1 MKGVVIITYRRK
13 ENRKEQKEYKFLN
26 KMYRLS
32 QQGKLTWKRIKWG
45 KFQKIALII
54 FFISIIV
61 SSSLFIYM
69 FFVSWSE
76 RAFAK
81 KNLDFESQ
89 TNVETFIE
97 STDTAF
103 EMQELTSTN
112 SFSREDSD
120 TTVIDT
126 ATVHTTGSDTEAIN
140 ATNDEKLKVKE
151 LEKNQ
156 IVDESKSATPDST
169 QNNTHTSS
177 SEIKQEK
184 HTEIKTNNPNISN
197 EKNVV
202 QDSDKVHAKLSS
214 ITELAFVSVGGTS
227 LFDFLETKREIG
239 KVKYGTYVK
248 VIDQKE
254 SSGTN
259 YSYVVYY
266 DKNNMETMNQGW
278 VRTSNLT
285 FVSKFITSNPSNIS
299 LVPYKKVSA
308 KIQNV
313 RGIYISRATASTRK
327 NLESYAQF
335 VKRNNLNALVI
346 DVKDD
351 DGTMLFKSNASSKH
365 SPNANKNAVYTKE
378 EIKEI
383 INNLKAQG
391 IYLIARIVCFKD
403 PTYARSH
410 MEKAIVFKDTGEPYM
425 GVYKVPWASAYDREL
440 WQYNIKVAKEAIEVG
455 FDEIQYDYVR
465 FPELSKAVKDRV
477 NLRQI
482 GNETMAEAIHK
493 FLLQSKK
500 ELEPYGVPL
509 TADIFGLVSS
519 VVDDLGI
526 GQHWESISN
535 VVDYVCPM
543 VYPSHYANGSFKLPT
558 PDAYPYETVYNS
570 VLDGIVRNKYLPS
583 PARIRPWIQ
592 AFTATWVKG
601 HIRYGEEEIRKQ
613 IKALKDLGIN
623 EYMLWNASNRYIEMK
638 YE

>member
-1 MKGVVIITYRRK
+1 MKGVVTITYRKK
-13 ENRKEQKEYKFLN
+13 ENKKEQKQYKFLN
-26 KMYRLS
+26 KIYKLS

-45 KFQKIALII
+45 KFEKTAIII
-54 FFISIIV
+54 FFISLIF

-69 FFVSWSE
+69 FFVTWSE

-81 KNLDFESQ
+81 KNLDFENR
-89 TNVETFIE
+89 TTVEKIIE
-97 STDTAF
+97 STETVLETQNSTITTTEFISDDSSNADFTDTP
-103 EMQELTSTN
+103 TVISTN
-112 SFSREDSD
+112 PDTKLMGTINNEKSD
-120 TTVIDT
+120 VVGLEKTQLTKEL
-126 ATVHTTGSDTEAIN
+126 SN
-140 ATNDEKLKVKE
+140 ATYN
-151 LEKNQ
+151 
-156 IVDESKSATPDST
+156 T
-169 QNNTHTSS
+169 QLSS
-177 SEIKQEK
+177 STIKEENS
-184 HTEIKTNNPNISN
+184 TETETNNSALSN
-197 EKNVV
+197 EKSISQMSNKI
-202 QDSDKVHAKLSS
+202 STELSS
-214 ITELAFVSVGGTS
+214 ISELAFVSVGGAS
-227 LFDFLETKREIG
+227 LFDSLETRTEVAKI
-239 KVKYGTYVK
+239 KYGTYVK

-254 SSGTN
+254 FLGTN
-259 YSYVVYY
+259 YSYIAYY
-266 DKNNMETMNQGW
+266 DKNNMESLNQGW

-299 LVPYKKVSA
+299 LTSYKKISA

-313 RGIYISRATASTRK
+313 RGIYISRSTASTRK
-327 NLESYAQF
+327 NLDSYVNF

-351 DGTMLFKSNASSKH
+351 DGMMLFKSEASSKH
-365 SPNANKNAVYTKE
+365 SPNANNNAAYTKE

-383 INNLKAQG
+383 IKNLKSQG

-403 PTYARSH
+403 PTYARTH
-410 MEKAIVFKDTGEPYM
+410 MEKAVVFKDTGEPYM

-440 WQYNIKVAKEAIEVG
+440 WQYNIEVAKESIEVG

-477 NLRQI
+477 NLRQS